1 MRHTLTR
8 LGAFLCVLAFLANCA
23 FLGGAAGPRSPGPDV
38 YLNPEDI
45 IFLVDGTPNTQA
57 VLGTSVTVNVTV
69 RNAGTQPTQK
79 ITVNITR
86 DNSVLIA
93 QLTINNPIQPNEWTY
108 ATTVW
113 DTSQGNLQPGDH
125 TVNVTVSDLA
135 DDNPNNNTAS
145 THFIILAVPKA
156 HVFVDSI
163 DLPYNAMV
171 GEPVKITAKLKNDGN
186 KEMSDADNVKFY
198 VGTQFLP
205 NGLVAYPVGLVP
217 DNVTSTEAV
226 YNWSTT
232 QPGKFVITVEV
243 VSTGYKLESH
253 IINLTFPA
261 PNVYITKIELD
272 KTEIMQGESVSVTC
286 RMRNNGSKA
295 AQDEEIWFLIDDATS
310 PSSTN
315 YTVYKSI
322 PMKDVEVSQLFSWN
336 STDAAPGNHTFK
348 VKIPNSVDVNATR
361 TSGVLVVKP
370 RTPKMAM
377 TGFQVTPDK
386 VNSGTP
392 LLLNAV
398 LENSGTAD
406 AYNQEVRFFLTSTD
420 TYPLAIKK
428 VNVKA
433 GTSSNVNY
441 TYTPE
446 IGENDTRMNFFALFG
461 TTAINDSALVQS
473 TVPLRPD
480 LTVVSADFPTS
491 MMKDEAYT
499 VTAVIANIG
508 KAPATNFTV
517 KFNMGTE
524 LPYLI
529 KNLDLANGQCMT
541 VNWTL
546 TPSLAGDHLKL
557 KVDADATS
565 SVAESNEFNNVFESD
580 PVIVISGESQAF
592 IEVQSV
598 NPAQKSYSVATGSK
612 ATVKLTVTLQNKG
625 AKAGLVFLTVRE
637 GPTVLISD
645 NVTVPANQTTTVTYR
660 WNITGAKTHTAKIGI
675 EGADAGLITSRIIS
689 VDLTE
694 TTPGFELVAVA
705 AAVIA
710 VVILVRK
717 KRK

>member
-1 MRHTLTR
+1 M
-8 LGAFLCVLAFLANCA
+8 CVLAFLANCA
-23 FLGGAAGPRSPGPDV
+23 FVGGAAGPRSPGPDV

-45 IFLVDGTPNTQA
+45 IFLVDGSPNTQA
-57 VLGTSVTVNVTV
+57 VLGTSVTINVTV
-69 RNAGTQPTQK
+69 RNAGNQNTQK

-93 QLTINNPIQPNEWTY
+93 QLTINTPIEPDEWNYTQ
-108 ATTVW
+108 TVW
-113 DTSQGNLQPGDH
+113 DTSLGNLQPGDH

-135 DDNPNNNTAS
+135 DDNLNNNTAT
-145 THFIILAVPKA
+145 THFTILAVPKA
-156 HVFVDSI
+156 HVFVDNI
-163 DLPYNAMV
+163 TLPNNAMV
-171 GEPVKITAKLKNDGN
+171 GDQVNITAKLKNNGN
-186 KEMSDADNVKFY
+186 KEQTDPDNVKFY

-205 NGLVAYPVGLVP
+205 NGLVSYSVPLVA
-217 DNVTSTEAV
+217 DNVTSTEAL
-226 YNWSTT
+226 YRWNTT

-261 PNVYITKIELD
+261 PNVYITRIELD

-286 RMRNNGSKA
+286 KMRNNGSKA

-315 YTVYKSI
+315 YTVYKSV
-322 PMKDVEVSQLFSWN
+322 PKNDVEVSQLFSWN
-336 STDAAPGNHTFK
+336 STDSTPGNHTFTVK
-348 VKIPNSVDVNATR
+348 VPNSADVNASR

-406 AYNQEVRFFLTSTD
+406 AFNQEVRFFLTSTD

-433 GTSSNVNY
+433 GTASNVNY

-446 IGENDTRMNFFALFG
+446 IGENDTRMNFFAVFG
-461 TTAINDSALVQS
+461 TTVMNDSALVQS

-491 MMKDEAYT
+491 MMKDAPYT

-546 TPSLAGDHLKL
+546 TPGIAGSKLKL

-565 SVAESNEFNNVFESD
+565 SVAEANEFNNVFESD
-580 PVIVISGESQAF
+580 PVITVSGESAAF
-592 IEVQSV
+592 VEVQSV
-598 NPAQKSYSVATGSK
+598 NPAQKSYSVATGAK
-612 ATVKLTVTLQNKG
+612 ASVKLTVTLQNKG
-625 AKAGLVFLTVRE
+625 ARAGLIFLTVRE

-645 NVTVPANQTTTVTYR
+645 NVTVPANQTTTVTYK
-660 WNITGAKTHTAKIGI
+660 WNITGAKTHTAKVSI

-705 AAVIA
+705 AAIIA